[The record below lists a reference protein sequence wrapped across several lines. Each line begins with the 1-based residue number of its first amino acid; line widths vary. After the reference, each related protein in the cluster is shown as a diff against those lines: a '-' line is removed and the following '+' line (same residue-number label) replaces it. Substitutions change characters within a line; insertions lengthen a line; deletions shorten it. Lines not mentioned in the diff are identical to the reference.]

1 MVNKIKVTYRQ
12 IAKHFCRA
20 LPIEGT
26 NFGEK
31 VSEVTEV
38 IKRMP
43 KAQRQALQCAYIF
56 SHKVPR
62 QERDDLFQEL
72 TLAILESQ
80 TEDIRLSYAIA
91 RCDWVNFWQKYK
103 TKQHY
108 QLEFDPDDE
117 TSYRI
122 GINQVH
128 LETLTNISG
137 DMAEIASEVCADVI
151 DRHEQRLL
159 TETLIA
165 EVDWE
170 LRQCEKID
178 AKRVWNSLPPRIQRL
193 ARDRLVGKALN
204 GADRLYLHRFIQAN
218 PMILAQ
224 S

>member
-12 IAKHFCRA
+12 IAKFLCRA

-26 NFGEK
+26 SFGDR
-31 VSEVTEV
+31 VTEV
-38 IKRMP
+38 TDTIKAMP

-72 TLAILESQ
+72 TLVILESQ

-91 RCDWVNFWQKYK
+91 RCDWINFWQKYK
-103 TKQHY
+103 TKQFY
-108 QLEFDPDDE
+108 QLQFDPEDE

-122 GINQVH
+122 GINSVH
-128 LETLTNISG
+128 LETLTNVSG
-137 DMAEIASEVCADVI
+137 DMAEIASEVRAEVI
-151 DRHEQRLL
+151 DKHEQRLVR
-159 TETLIA
+159 ETFIA

-178 AKRVWNSLPPRIQRL
+178 AKRVWNSLPDRIKRIAQ
-193 ARDRLVGKALN
+193 DRLVGKALN
-204 GADRLYLHRFIQAN
+204 RADQKYLERFIQSN

>member
-1 MVNKIKVTYRQ
+1 MQNKLRVTYRQ

-20 LPIEGT
+20 LPIEGRE
-26 NFGEK
+26 FGNK

-38 IKRMP
+38 IKRLP
-43 KAQRQALQCAYIF
+43 KGQKQALQCAFIF
-56 SHKVPR
+56 ARKVPR

-72 TLAILESQ
+72 TLAILQSQ
-80 TEDIRLSYAIA
+80 TEDVKLAYAIA
-91 RCDWVNFWQKYK
+91 RCDWINFWQKYK
-103 TKQHY
+103 TKQFY

-122 GINQVH
+122 GINPVH

-137 DMAEIASEVCADVI
+137 DMAELASEVRAEVI
-151 DRHEQRLL
+151 DKHEQRLVR
-159 TETLIA
+159 ETFIA

-170 LRQCEKID
+170 LRQCEKMD
-178 AKRVWNSLPPRIQRL
+178 AKTVWDSLPDRIKEIARGRL
-193 ARDRLVGKALN
+193 IGKASN
-204 GADRLYLHRFIQAN
+204 PADRKYLSRFLQSN